1 MIILYKSFIINDYK
15 PDADHLHEEKRER
28 KNFMS
33 LESFFHEVISPKRP
47 LHLMPVYGVLRL
59 VAVFYALGQR
69 VRAGLY
75 RLGVF
80 KTRRLDC
87 RVISIG
93 NLTLGGTGKTP
104 TVMMVADTLRR
115 KGFKPAILSRGYGG
129 QSGEFI
135 NVVNDG
141 QQTLLSPEMAGDE
154 PVMMAQR
161 LKDIPVLTGRIRY
174 ETGKY
179 AIEQFGVDVLILD
192 DGYQHLPLHRDLNI
206 LLCDATRPFG
216 NGVVFPAGELREPL
230 SAMDRADVIC
240 LTRCRED
247 SQTGPIDESNCRQV
261 PVIKTGLRVQS
272 VIELS
277 SGKETGMEAVQN
289 QPVAAFCGIAHPL
302 DFFHT
307 LEQVPVQIVNQDY
320 FSDHHDYSTDDLK
333 TIESRAKQAGAKL
346 IVTTE
351 KDAVKLRGY
360 TFDLPVYAVRIALEI
375 LEGQEAWDRLL
386 LPGPL
391 AGEAKG

>member
-1 MIILYKSFIINDYK
+1 
-15 PDADHLHEEKRER
+15 
-28 KNFMS
+28 MS

-47 LHLMPVYGVLRL
+47 LHLVPVYGLLRL
-59 VAVFYALGQR
+59 ISVFYALGQQ

-75 RLGVF
+75 RQNIF
-80 KTRRLDC
+80 ETRRLDC

-115 KGFKPAILSRGYGG
+115 QGFKPAILSRGYGG
-129 QSGEFI
+129 QSRASV

-141 QQTLLSPEMAGDE
+141 QQTLLSPEEVGDE

-179 AIEQFGVDVLILD
+179 AIDHLGANVLILD

-206 LLCDATRPFG
+206 LLCDATHPFG
-216 NGVVFPAGELREPL
+216 NDVVFPAGELREPL
-230 SAMDRADVIC
+230 SALDRADMIC
-240 LTRCRED
+240 LTRSRGND
-247 SQTGPIDESNCRQV
+247 ATDRIDGCNRKRV
-261 PVIKTGLRVQS
+261 PVIKTGFRVQS
-272 VIELS
+272 VIEVS
-277 SGKETGMEAVQN
+277 SGEEMEIQAIQN

-302 DFFHT
+302 DFFQT
-307 LEQVPVQIVNQDY
+307 LEQVPVKIVSRNS
-320 FSDHHDYSTDDLK
+320 FPDHHDYSADTLQAIDDG
-333 TIESRAKQAGAKL
+333 AKQAGVNC

-351 KDAVKLRGY
+351 KDAVKLKGHA
-360 TFDLPVYAVRIALEI
+360 FGLPVYAVRVALEI
-375 LEGQEAWDRLL
+375 LEGQEKLDQLL
-386 LPGPL
+386 SKKY
-391 AGEAKG
+391 E

>member
-1 MIILYKSFIINDYK
+1 MIILYAILISIDYK
-15 PDADHLHEEKRER
+15 PDTDHLHEEKRER
-28 KNFMS
+28 KKFMS
-33 LESFFHEVISPKRP
+33 LESFFYEVISPKRP
-47 LHLMPVYGVLRL
+47 LPLVPVYGLLRL
-59 VAVFYALGQR
+59 VSVFYAFGQR
-69 VRAGLY
+69 LRAGLY
-75 RLGVF
+75 RLGIF

-87 RVISIG
+87 RVISVG

-141 QQTLLSPEMAGDE
+141 QRTLLSSDMAGDE

-174 ETGKY
+174 ETGRY
-179 AIEQFGVDVLILD
+179 AIEHFGVDVLILD

-206 LLCDATRPFG
+206 LLCDATLPFG
-216 NGVVFPAGELREPL
+216 NGVVFPAGQLREPL
-230 SAMDRADVIC
+230 SAMDRADVVC

-247 SQTGPIDESNCRQV
+247 IQTERVDECNRKQV
-261 PVIKTGLRVQS
+261 PVIQTGLRVQS

-277 SGKETGMEAVQN
+277 SGKEAEIETVQN
-289 QPVAAFCGIAHPL
+289 QPAAAFCGIAHPL

-307 LEQVPVQIVNQDY
+307 LEQVPVQIVNQNY
-320 FSDHHDYSTDDLK
+320 FPDHHDYSTNDL
-333 TIESRAKQAGAKL
+333 TAIESRAKQAGAKC

-351 KDAVKLRGY
+351 KDAVKLKIH
-360 TFDLPVYAVRIALEI
+360 TFDMPVYAVRIALEV
-375 LEGQEAWDRLL
+375 LEGQNEWDKLL
-386 LPGPL
+386 LGQP
-391 AGEAKG
+391 

>member
-1 MIILYKSFIINDYK
+1 MIILYANFIVNDYK
-15 PDADHLHEEKRER
+15 PDADHLHGEKGER

-47 LHLMPVYGVLRL
+47 LHLIPVYGLLRL
-59 VAVFYALGQR
+59 VSVFYALGQR
-69 VRAGLY
+69 VRAWLY
-75 RLGVF
+75 RQNF
-80 KTRRLDC
+80 FHMRRLNC

-129 QSGEFI
+129 RSRESV

-141 QQTLLSPEMAGDE
+141 QHTLLSPEVVGDE

-179 AIEQFGVDVLILD
+179 AIEHFGADVLILD

-230 SAMDRADVIC
+230 SAVSRADVIC

-247 SQTGPIDESNCRQV
+247 NPMDRIDGYNIKRV

-277 SGKETGMEAVQN
+277 SGEEMGIETLQD

-302 DFFHT
+302 DFFHM
-307 LEQVPVQIVNQDY
+307 LEQVPVQIVNQNH
-320 FSDHHDYSTDDLK
+320 FPDHHDYSADDLK
-333 TIESRAKQAGAKL
+333 AIENRAKQAGAKL

-351 KDAVKLRGY
+351 KDAVKLKGHA
-360 TFDLPVYAVRIALEI
+360 FDLPVYAVRVALEI
-375 LEGQEAWDRLL
+375 LEGQEEWDRLL
-386 LPGPL
+386 SKQL
-391 AGEAKG
+391 

>member
-1 MIILYKSFIINDYK
+1 LYANFIDNDYK
-15 PDADHLHEEKRER
+15 PDTDHLHEEKGERE
-28 KNFMS
+28 NFMS
-33 LESFFHEVISPKRP
+33 LESFFHEVISSKRP
-47 LHLMPVYGVLRL
+47 LHLMPVYGLLRL

-75 RLGVF
+75 RQGIF

-104 TVMMVADTLRR
+104 MVMMVADTLRR
-115 KGFKPAILSRGYGG
+115 QGFKPAILSRGYGG
-129 QSGEFI
+129 QSGEFV

-179 AIEQFGVDVLILD
+179 AIEQFGIDVLILD

-247 SQTGPIDESNCRQV
+247 SQTDRIDGCNRKQV
-261 PVIKTGLRVQS
+261 PVIQTGLRVQS

-277 SGKETGMEAVQN
+277 SGKEIGMEAVQHH
-289 QPVAAFCGIAHPL
+289 PAAAFCGIAHHL
-302 DFFHT
+302 DFFRT
-307 LEQVPVQIVNQDY
+307 LEQVPVQIVNQNH
-320 FSDHHDYSTDDLK
+320 FPDHHDYSTDDLK
-333 TIESRAKQAGAKL
+333 TIENRAKQAGAKL

-351 KDAVKLRGY
+351 KDAVKLKGHA
-360 TFDLPVYAVRIALEI
+360 FGLPVYAVRIALEI
-375 LEGQEAWDRLL
+375 LEGQEEWDRLL
-386 LPGPL
+386 LLPG
-391 AGEAKG
+391 GGTG

>member
-1 MIILYKSFIINDYK
+1 MIRLYASFIIYDYK
-15 PDADHLHEEKRER
+15 PVADHLHEEKRER
-28 KNFMS
+28 KTFMS

-47 LHLMPVYGVLRL
+47 LHLTPVYGVLRL
-59 VAVFYALGQR
+59 VAVVYSMIQR

-87 RVISIG
+87 RVISVG

-104 TVMMVADTLRR
+104 MVMMVADTLRR
-115 KGFKPAILSRGYGG
+115 QGFKPAILSRGYGG
-129 QSGEFI
+129 QSGEFV

-141 QQTLLSPEMAGDE
+141 QRTLLSPEMAGDE

-161 LKDIPVLTGRIRY
+161 LKTIPVLTGRIRY
-174 ETGKY
+174 ETGRY
-179 AIEQFGVDVLILD
+179 AIENFGVDVLILD

-216 NGVVFPAGELREPL
+216 NGIVFPAGELREPL
-230 SAMDRADVIC
+230 SAMDRADLIC
-240 LTRCRED
+240 LTRWRED
-247 SQTGPIDESNCRQV
+247 SQTDRVDACNHRQV
-261 PVIKTGLRVQS
+261 PVIQTGLRVQS

-277 SGKETGMEAVQN
+277 SGKEIGIEAVHN
-289 QPVAAFCGIAHPL
+289 QSVAAFCGIAHPL

-307 LEQVPVQIVNQDY
+307 LEQVPVQLVNRDG
-320 FSDHHDYSTDDLK
+320 FSDHHDYSADDFK
-333 TIESRAKQAGAKL
+333 AIENRAKQAGAQC

-351 KDAVKLRGY
+351 KDAVKLKGH
-360 TFDLPVYAVRIALEI
+360 TFGLPVYAVRIALEI
-375 LEGQEAWDRLL
+375 LEGQEAWDHLLL
-386 LPGPL
+386 LPGGG
-391 AGEAKG
+391 AG

>member
-129 QSGEFI
+129 QSGEFV

-302 DFFHT
+302 EFFHT

-333 TIESRAKQAGAKL
+333 AIENRAKQAGAKC

-360 TFDLPVYAVRIALEI
+360 TFDLPVYAVRIALEV
-375 LEGQEAWDRLL
+375 LERQEEWDQLL
-386 LPGPL
+386 S
-391 AGEAKG
+391 KKI

>member
-1 MIILYKSFIINDYK
+1 MIILYASFIINEYK

-47 LHLMPVYGVLRL
+47 LYLMPVYGLLRL
-59 VAVFYALGQR
+59 VAVFYSLGQR
-69 VRAGLY
+69 VRARLY

-87 RVISIG
+87 RVISVG

-129 QSGEFI
+129 QSGEFV

-141 QQTLLSPEMAGDE
+141 QQTLLSPEMVGDE

-216 NGVVFPAGELREPL
+216 NGVVFPAGVLREPL
-230 SAMDRADVIC
+230 SAMDRADLIC

-247 SQTGPIDESNCRQV
+247 SQTDRVDECNRRQV
-261 PVIKTGLRVQS
+261 PVIKTGLQVQS

-277 SGKETGMEAVQN
+277 SGKEIGMEAVQH
-289 QPVAAFCGIAHPL
+289 QPAAAFCGIAHPL

-307 LEQVPVQIVNQDY
+307 LEQVPVHIVNQNY

-333 TIESRAKQAGAKL
+333 TIETRAKQAGAKC

-351 KDAVKLRGY
+351 KDAVKLKGH

-375 LEGQEAWDRLL
+375 LEGQEEWSQLL
-386 LPGPL
+386 IR
-391 AGEAKG
+391 KS